1 MSRYARHLDR
11 SGPTN
16 PFPGLKALERKLGRE
31 VPHRLGSNEGLD
43 MPHRA
48 LKARFGDAVAEL
60 ARAYGDAEAMEVR
73 QRLVSLLGTP
83 LEALLESD
91 PPRRL
96 RERRPH
102 PPPPPRC
109 ACRTPSIRFN
119 R

>member
-48 LKARFGDAVAEL
+48 LKARFGD
-60 ARAYGDAEAMEVR
+60 
-73 QRLVSLLGTP
+73 RLVLFNAEVWQEDGLKVARKGLEKIKNLLG
-83 LEALLESD
+83 ES
-91 PPRRL
+91 
-96 RERRPH
+96 
-102 PPPPPRC
+102 
-109 ACRTPSIRFN
+109 SG
-119 R
+119 